1 MTKEVLVHISGLHL
15 EAGKPAAEETEA
27 IEVVVPGTYYLK
39 NGKQYILYEE
49 LEEDGRV
56 TKNQMKIYED
66 RHMEIRKSGVLNAHL
81 IFEIGKTHP
90 TTYQTPFG
98 PLPVAIETREL
109 TIEEQ
114 EERISVEIDYGLEVQ
129 EEPLADCRIEIRIT
143 ARPE

>member
-15 EAGKPAAEETEA
+15 EAGKEVADETEA

-39 NGKQYILYEE
+39 NGKQYVLYEE

-56 TKNQMKIYED
+56 TKNQIKIFED

-81 IFEIGKTHP
+81 TFEIGKKHP

-98 PLPVAIETREL
+98 PLPVSIETRAL
-109 TIEEQ
+109 TIAETEEH
-114 EERISVEIDYGLEVQ
+114 ITIEIDYGLDVQ
-129 EEPLADCRIEIRIT
+129 EEPLADCRIEIHIT
-143 ARPE
+143 ARS